1 MNFASNL
8 PEQPT
13 HFTNGILMN
22 VKNTGRFIKSL
33 MYLTKKLFM
42 L

>member
-13 HFTNGILMN
+13 YENGLY
-22 VKNTGRFIKSL
+22 VKVKQTTRFIKSL

>member
-1 MNFASNL
+1 MNYGSNL

-13 HFTNGILMN
+13 YDNMGLSIQKT
-22 VKNTGRFIKSL
+22 KRFIKSL